1 MLLTPAQ
8 ARERLNLGRNTV
20 YELLREGRLRSIRVG
35 RLIRIPEAEID
46 RFIGEAQAHALP
58 ARDGTA

>member
-1 MLLTPAQ
+1 MLLTPSQ

-46 RFIGEAQAHALP
+46 RFVGEAQARALS
-58 ARDGTA
+58 ARSDT

>member
-8 ARERLNLGRNTV
+8 VRERLNLGRNTV
-20 YELLREGRLRSIRVG
+20 YELLREGHLRSIRVG

-46 RFIGEAQAHALP
+46 RFIGEAQAIA
-58 ARDGTA
+58 ARGGTE